1 MFSARII
8 SSRGSGYLPEF
19 RRGHPFCFALDSFVV
34 VIVDVFLYG
43 RVQVVERLEFRL
55 MAVEHLVLEGPEE
68 RFHDAVVDAQVVVR
82 SHPESDVFEERAPAY
97 AGRREIAP
105 PLFVLADA
113 IKLELPIVFHE
124 KYPFPVLSRIRGTSQ

>member
-1 MFSARII
+1 MLMGFKMKNTHQSEVYPKSWTTMFSARII

-19 RRGHPFCFALDSFVV
+19 RRGHPFCFALDPFVV

-68 RFHDAVVDAQVVVR
+68 R
-82 SHPESDVFEERAPAY
+82 
-97 AGRREIAP
+97 
-105 PLFVLADA
+105 
-113 IKLELPIVFHE
+113 PI
-124 KYPFPVLSRIRGTSQ
+124 PFAWLSREKDSIASGSIILSRLTTTIPRC